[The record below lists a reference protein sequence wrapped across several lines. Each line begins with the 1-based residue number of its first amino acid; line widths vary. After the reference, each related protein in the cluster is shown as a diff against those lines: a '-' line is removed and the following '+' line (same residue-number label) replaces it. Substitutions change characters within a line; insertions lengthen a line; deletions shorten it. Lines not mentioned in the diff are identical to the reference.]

1 MAFIL
6 YLIAGAAAGLLG
18 GMGMGGGTV
27 LIPVLTIFL
36 GVNQHVA
43 QATNV
48 IAFLPMAAFALSE
61 HKKKGYL
68 RTDGVLAIIIP
79 ALISAVAFSVVAAFI
94 DASLLRRLF
103 GAFLIALAVRG
114 IMSLA
119 EEIKSERRSRRS

>member
-1 MAFIL
+1 MAFII
-6 YLIAGAAAGLLG
+6 YLVAGVLAGLLG

-36 GVNQHVA
+36 GVSQHVA

-48 IAFLPMAAFALSE
+48 IAFLPMAAFALAE

-68 RTDGVLAIIIP
+68 RTDGLWWVIVP
-79 ALISAVAFSVVAAFI
+79 ALASAVVFSIAAAFL

-103 GAFLIALAVRG
+103 GAFLIALAIKG
-114 IMSLA
+114 ILSLA
-119 EEIKSERRSRRS
+119 EEIKKNKRR